1 MSDRPPSSPELHQTL
16 RLFCLGCFFDISREL
31 EGGAS
36 IEVDIIEHRGGGA
49 TGLFEYDE
57 RIGSFIDARADR
69 LLAREDAVRALAA
82 LKLEPATGLVA
93 QGHLKQYE
101 SEDDALRRGILLPL
115 LVDVGE
121 ECQRFDWS
129 DAAFESAYRELES
142 RLFGK
147 AHRYRAITPLVGLTA
162 RDAFD
167 LGCGTRVRQVNPG
180 ELDAAAQAGALP
192 LDFGREYDR
201 QLVLEI
207 EIYTHD
213 STPPDAPA
221 IVARAISALRLT
233 IPGALAA
240 GPGVVEYLDDHL
252 YGLRQVSD
260 MASRLPTGEPTRL
273 DQFRGRI
280 AGEVFRRLSGP
291 ADDPELLEALDRWEL
306 ALFHQGPLRAEGL
319 REALLQLLGGDDG
332 AWAAAMRASALVG
345 ETPDERAQLLEGL
358 VSLVEGN
365 GPGAQGEEVLR
376 QALVAAVRAESRSE
390 LMATLDNTLLG
401 VPAAAAA
408 ADRRI
413 LPIRELLLVT

>member
-1 MSDRPPSSPELHQTL
+1 VSDRPPSSPELRQAL

-31 EGGAS
+31 DGGAS
-36 IEVDIIEHRGGGA
+36 IEVDIVEHRSGGQS
-49 TGLFEYDE
+49 GLFEYDE
-57 RIGSFIDARADR
+57 KIGAFIAARADR

-93 QGHLKQYE
+93 QGHLERYE

-121 ECQRFDWS
+121 DCQRFDWS
-129 DAAFESAYRELES
+129 DAAFENAYRELET
-142 RLFGK
+142 RLFGNV
-147 AHRYRAITPLVGLTA
+147 HHYRAIAPLVGLTA
-162 RDAFD
+162 RDAFE
-167 LGCGTRVRQVNPG
+167 LGCGTRVRHTNPG
-180 ELDAAAQAGALP
+180 ELDAAAEAEALP

-221 IVARAISALRLT
+221 IVARAVSTLRLT

-240 GPGVVEYLDDHL
+240 GPGVVEYLDGHL
-252 YGLRQVSD
+252 YGLRQVGD
-260 MASRLPTGEPTRL
+260 ITSRLPTGEPTRL

-319 REALLQLLGGDDG
+319 REALVELLGGDDG

-376 QALVAAVRAESRSE
+376 RALVAAVRADSRSE

-401 VPAAAAA
+401 VPAATAAT
-408 ADRRI
+408 DRRA
-413 LPIRELLLVT
+413 LPIRELLLTT